1 MLGYFETTL
10 IFILIVIVFIIYN
23 ILQKNRNNVKISRTN
38 MELSMVKRCQE
49 IPELIE
55 MLKKYSM
62 YDDSILEK
70 FSSLNLEDYSTFSLE
85 KKINIDEK
93 ISKVFFKIIDI
104 FEDYS
109 EIKSKQEY
117 LAMKRY
123 LIDIENEVNNNKEN
137 YRILS
142 EKYNSQIKVF
152 PNNLVAILFG
162 FNEEIESKV
171 PEKNGKEV

>member
-55 MLKKYSM
+55 MLKKYST